1 MHNNRLVKD
10 VTFEEIAQE
19 FIEFVDLKGFFYNY
33 QLALNIYG
41 KEQCINRLAE
51 DLKQA
56 SENVHDGRIDTALI
70 LDTGYVIFD
79 WCKADEGPE
88 FWCLMERCWQDF
100 CRLILLP
107 AYEECGLLE
116 DIEND

>member
-1 MHNNRLVKD
+1 MYNNRLVKS

-33 QLALNIYG
+33 QLALGIWG
-41 KEQCINRLAE
+41 KEQCINYLAE
-51 DLKQA
+51 SLKQE
-56 SENVHDGRIDTALI
+56 SENIHDGRIDTALI
-70 LDTGYVIFD
+70 LDIGYVSFD
-79 WCKADEGPE
+79 WSKTDEGPR

-100 CRLILLP
+100 CRLILLS

-116 DIEND
+116 DTEK